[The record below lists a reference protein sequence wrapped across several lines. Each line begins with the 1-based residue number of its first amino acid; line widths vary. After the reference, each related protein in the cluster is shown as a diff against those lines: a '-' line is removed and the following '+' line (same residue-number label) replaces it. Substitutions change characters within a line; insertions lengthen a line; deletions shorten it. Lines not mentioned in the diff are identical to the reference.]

1 MKKKILVGIYILMLL
16 FCAKLAFNFIYNTV
30 VIYRYHQYDYAVTM
44 KPLLTLNWNQPY
56 IAHYNQGNIYYEN
69 HSYEDAILAYKE
81 ALSMNPPEEKECAIR
96 INLALAMLGT
106 MEEDYASYEN
116 VDTSLEILTGAR
128 TVLLEEGCATENGDG
143 HSKMA
148 EQLKEEIEAMIRQLE
163 QQSGTETDEEKDTNK
178 HNGEKQE
185 EPEDTF
191 EDDVKKTLQEKQ
203 SKANKERKESMEY
216 YEELEKNYNFDDNGY
231 IW

>member
-1 MKKKILVGIYILMLL
+1 MKKKILVGIYILMVL
-16 FCAKLAFNFIYNTV
+16 FCAKLAFNCIYNTV
-30 VIYRYHQYDYAVTM
+30 VIYRYHQYDYTVTM
-44 KPLLTLNWNQPY
+44 KPLLLFNWSQPY

-69 HSYEDAILAYKE
+69 YSYENAILSYKE
-81 ALSMNPPEEKECAIR
+81 ALSLNPPEEKECAIR

-116 VDTSLEILTGAR
+116 RDTSLEILTGAR
-128 TVLLEEGCATENGDG
+128 DVLLEEGCATESGDG
-143 HSKMA
+143 HSKTA
-148 EQLKEEIEAMIRQLE
+148 EQLKEEIEIMIWQLE
-163 QQSGTETDEEKDTNK
+163 QQSGTETEEGKDNEE
-178 HNGEKQE
+178 GSEEKQE

-203 SKANKERKESMEY
+203 SKANKERKESIEY
-216 YEELEKNYNFDDNGY
+216 YEELEKDYNFDDDGY